1 MSDTGSQNLQ
11 DPREISYPIRLNR
24 YISSCGAASRR
35 KADELIASGRVA
47 VDGTIDVSLGQTL
60 NKPSEVRVDGEVI
73 GAQRLVYIV
82 MNKPRGVLSAVSDR
96 RDRTVMNLM
105 PNFYRKL
112 GIFPVGRLDKES
124 EGLIILTNDG
134 KFSQEII
141 HPSSCIKRVYMVFL
155 SAAIGAE
162 ALDNWRDG
170 VMIDGR
176 LAKPIEVSRGDETG
190 KIFKVVLGEGF
201 KREIRLMVRA
211 LGSRVLKLRRIGIG
225 NLFIKN
231 LPLGAFNEYN
241 YKDLSDMIKFGG
253 EV

>member
-47 VDGTIDVSLGQTL
+47 VDGTVNVSLGQTL

-162 ALDNWRDG
+162 ALDKWRDG

-211 LGSRVLKLRRIGIG
+211 LGSSVLKLRRIGIG

>member
-1 MSDTGSQNLQ
+1 MNDAGSP
-11 DPREISYPIRLNR
+11 DSRGVSYPIRLNR

-47 VDGTIDVSLGQTL
+47 VDGVIDVSLGRTL
-60 NKPSEVRVDGEVI
+60 ERPSEVSVDGEVI
-73 GAQRLVYIV
+73 GLQRLVYLV

-96 RDRTVMNLM
+96 RDRTVMNIL
-105 PNFYRKL
+105 PGFYDKL

-134 KFSQEII
+134 KFAQEII
-141 HPSSCIKRVYMVFL
+141 HPSSCIRRVYMVFL
-155 SAAIGAE
+155 NAALGAD
-162 ALDNWRDG
+162 ALDKWRDG
-170 VMIDGR
+170 VQIDGR

-190 KIFKVVLGEGF
+190 RIFKVVLGEGF

-211 LGSRVLKLRRIGIG
+211 LGSNVLKLRRVGIG
-225 NLFIKN
+225 NLFLKK

-241 YKDLSDMIKFGG
+241 YRDLSDMIKLGG